1 MNRRTT
7 QLVLTAAVFLV
18 TAGTLLAGNPY
29 IIQEH
34 YRWRNDDGG
43 ETSAGASWK
52 AAEDTAV
59 VDQPIGENIRLRF
72 SVSNHDADQTA
83 NKENFSPVLRYST
96 SAGSGY
102 SDVPST
108 LAAAGAAPF
117 VMTQTSN
124 FDTGDVTTEQLTRP
138 YTWQTGKCVE
148 NPTNQCPA
156 FELVLDSTTEIE
168 YCFMATT
175 NAVAGQ
181 TYHFRLDDTMVDEYQ
196 VQSAVITIITP
207 PTVENVEPTDKTASS
222 ITAKGIITETGGNDP
237 TAYIYWGPTDG
248 TTNKT
253 GVGAW
258 SNAVNRGVQSVEFST
273 SLTGLLANKEYFY
286 RCYATNL
293 AGDAWA
299 ESSTS
304 FTTEVASVSFSAAE
318 YVVSEGDGTVTVTV
332 NMDTESATP
341 ISIDIATGDV
351 GDTATAGSD
360 YTNTTDTLT
369 WTAGDTAGKSIV
381 IPIIDD
387 TPPPSEGQEAFTV
400 TLSQP
405 TNCAISGASQVS
417 VIIQDNDAGGSTT
430 NIQFSKSSGSGAEE
444 LGSTNVVIT
453 INPAAGGGST
463 KVDYTILL
471 ASSTA
476 STNDFGI
483 DTNGT
488 ITINDGET
496 STNLILSITDDSEL
510 ETDET
515 IVIQLSNPVGA
526 SLGLITNFTFT
537 IEDSDP
543 GPATVNNYRGAS
555 AVRQESATLWGEITD
570 NGRDN
575 PIVHVYWGPS
585 DGTTNKTGA
594 WAETNVFSGTHGVG
608 TFSTNISGLSSGL
621 VYYYRCY
628 VTNAGGE
635 AWANASDSFTAEDPP
650 SFNLLA
656 NSGFET
662 AGATATEAD
671 AWDEL
676 NTPPERKAEHVRTGT
691 YSAKYPQAL
700 NSTLYG
706 VEENL
711 LLCSWNGRYAGGGT
725 HPRGGVRPGYKLTGE
740 AYTRAATGGVDEAT
754 FLYGF
759 TTDANPVPNFW
770 MSDSLTHDSDDYAVI
785 AITNTAPLAP
795 ANVPDAMRPV
805 IQRTSSDTGG
815 VFYVDDATITVS
827 LPKLELET
835 NPTNITYFPNTLA
848 DTTSDTN
855 FGARCNGGGDGT
867 VLYGANGADPVTPTW
882 DGTAWSISYDPSGVF
897 SIADGATLVS
907 TNATGVA
914 PPPAYQN
921 TTVRFSPTA
930 AGTYTGVVRIA
941 TTDPNDW
948 YPDSGG
954 KIDGSIVYE
963 SYVIIGTA
971 LAKPLMTISDVA
983 ITEADTNV
991 TATFTV
997 SLSPAAIEDVSVT
1010 CTTSNGTAIASSD
1023 YTTKSQQITIP
1034 SGSSSETFSV
1044 TVLGD
1049 DVPDGGATE
1058 NFYVNLTSVTNA
1070 TLSDAE
1076 GVCTIT
1082 DDEFGPGPSLFLFR

>member
-1 MNRRTT
+1 MNRQTT
-7 QLVLTAAVFLV
+7 RWVLTAAAFLV
-18 TAGTLLAGNPY
+18 TAGTLFAGNPY

-34 YRWRNDDGG
+34 YRWRNDDGS
-43 ETSAGASWK
+43 ESGASWK

-72 SVSNHDADQTA
+72 SVSNHDADETA
-83 NKENFSPVLRYST
+83 TEEGFNPVLRYST
-96 SAGSGY
+96 TAGSGY
-102 SDVPST
+102 SDVPKSVAT
-108 LAAAGAAPF
+108 AGSAPF
-117 VMTQTSN
+117 AMTLTSN
-124 FDTGDVTTEQLTRP
+124 FATDDPTTEQLTRP
-138 YTWQTGKCVE
+138 YTWQAGKCVE
-148 NPTNQCPA
+148 SPTNRCPA
-156 FELVLDSTTEIE
+156 FDLLERTTEIE
-168 YCFMATT
+168 FCFMATT
-175 NAVAGQ
+175 NAVPGQ
-181 TYHFRLDDTMVDEYQ
+181 TYHFRLDDTTVDEYT
-196 VQSAVITIITP
+196 VASAVITIITP
-207 PTVENVEPTDKTASS
+207 PTVENVEPTDKTATS
-222 ITAKGIITETGGNDP
+222 ITAKGIVTETGGNDP

-304 FTTEVASVSFSAAE
+304 FTTELSDVSFSAAD
-318 YVVSEGDGTVTVTV
+318 YLVSEGDGTVTVTV
-332 NMDTESATP
+332 NMDTESATQV
-341 ISIDIATGDV
+341 SINVATANG
-351 GDTATAGSD
+351 TAAAGSD
-360 YTNTTDTLT
+360 YTNTTDTLI
-369 WTAGDTAGKSIV
+369 WTAGQTGARTV
-381 IPIIDD
+381 EIPIIDD
-387 TPPPSEGQEAFTV
+387 VEGSEGLEEFTV
-400 TLSQP
+400 SFSQA
-405 TNCAISGASQVS
+405 TNCTISGASQAT
-417 VIIQDNDAGGSTT
+417 VIIEDNDGGGTVRV
-430 NIQFSKSSGSGAEE
+430 QFSGSSASGAEE
-444 LGSTNVVIT
+444 LGSTNIMLS
-453 INPAAGGGST
+453 INPAATGPGN
-463 KVDYTILL
+463 VAYTIVD
-471 ASSTA
+471 SSTA
-476 STNDFGI
+476 STNDFSTA
-483 DTNGT
+483 TNGT
-488 ITINDGET
+488 ITINTGAT
-496 STNLILSITDDSEL
+496 STNLVLAITDDSDL
-510 ETDET
+510 EVDET
-515 IVIQLSNPVGA
+515 VVIQLSNPSGL

-543 GPATVNNYRGAS
+543 GPATVTNYRGAS
-555 AVRQESATLWGEITD
+555 AVRKESATLWGEITD

-635 AWANASDSFTAEDPP
+635 AWASASDSFTAEDPP

-656 NSGFET
+656 NSGFEI

-671 AWDEL
+671 SWNKTAG
-676 NTPPERKAEHVRTGT
+676 PERKAEHVRTGS
-691 YSAKYPQAL
+691 YSAKYPQIQDIRM
-700 NSTLYG
+700 YG
-706 VEENL
+706 VDENEL
-711 LLCSWNGRYAGGGT
+711 ACSWNGQYDAGGT
-725 HPRGGVRPGYKLTGE
+725 HPDGGVRPGFKLAGT
-740 AYTRAATGGVDEAT
+740 AYTRAETAGGDSAT
-754 FLYGF
+754 FGYGL
-759 TTDANPVPNFW
+759 TTDNSPSPEFW
-770 MSDSLTHDSDDYAVI
+770 MVDYLSHNSDVYAALSI
-785 AITNTAPLAP
+785 SNAAPLGKT
-795 ANVPDAMRPV
+795 NITDVMRPV
-805 IQRTSSDTGG
+805 IQRTSSDTAG
-815 VFYVDDATITVS
+815 VYYVDDATVTVS
-827 LPKLELET
+827 LPRLELEV

-855 FGARCNGGGDGT
+855 FGARCNGGADGT
-867 VLYGANGADPVTPTW
+867 VLYGANGADLLNPNW
-882 DGTAWSISYDPSGVF
+882 NATAWSVSYDPSGVF

-914 PPPAYQN
+914 PPPAYQY